1 MTLKEKFEIA
11 TDGWIVSDKCVK
23 ISEDFAIV
31 FAEWYLNLWLTD
43 DDLSF
48 DDNSP
53 QELLEIYKKE
63 NGL

>member
-23 ISEDFAIV
+23 ISEDFAID
-31 FAEWYLNLWLTD
+31 FAEWFLKIKYEPIENISLKK
-43 DDLSF
+43 
-48 DDNSP
+48 
-53 QELLEIYKKE
+53 LLEIYKKE